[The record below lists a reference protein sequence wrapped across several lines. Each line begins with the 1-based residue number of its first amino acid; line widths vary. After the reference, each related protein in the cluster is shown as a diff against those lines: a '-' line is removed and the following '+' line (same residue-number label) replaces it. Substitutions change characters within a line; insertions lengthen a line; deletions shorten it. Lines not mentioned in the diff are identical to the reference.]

1 MHECVSVYMYV
12 CYGMSVY
19 KIIVEETKCK
29 IHKRGMGKTG
39 FTKFEERTNLK
50 NINIVLKHKKGC
62 KKKRQTNGRI
72 EQTKG
77 YQKA

>member
-1 MHECVSVYMYV
+1 MYV

-29 IHKRGMGKTG
+29 MHKRGMGITG

-50 NINIVLKHKKGC
+50 NINIITNEYRKK
-62 KKKRQTNGRI
+62 NI
-72 EQTKG
+72 
-77 YQKA
+77 